1 MRAVRVHGQGEPAAV
16 LRVDDVD
23 APEPAPGRVRVLV
36 GAAAANLPDVMMC
49 RGSYPIRPER
59 PFVLGLE
66 AAGTIDRVGDDVDP
80 ALVGT
85 RVVGVTDLPHGGFAE
100 HSIIP
105 ADRAYRIPDRIT
117 DADAVATLIAFQTAH
132 VALHRRGCLATGET
146 VLVLGAA
153 GGVGSA
159 AIQLAKDAGAR
170 VIAVAGGDDKHAHCR
185 DLGADAVVDS
195 SSGDLAAEVRALTE
209 GRGVDVVYDPVG
221 GDGYTRA
228 VECVATDARVLLVG
242 FAGGVQRID
251 PGGVLRKSYAVIG
264 VYVGAYS
271 NDDEG
276 RRYLHAVQADIFSK
290 LEGGRIRAV
299 IDRSVD
305 LDGVAAALEDLAA
318 RRVVGKI
325 VVAPSGDD
333 GYGA

>member
-23 APEPAPGRVRVLV
+23 APEPGPGRVRVRV

-66 AAGTIDRVGDDVDP
+66 AAGTIDVVGEGVDA
-80 ALVGT
+80 ALTGT
-85 RVVGVTDLPHGGFAE
+85 RAVGVTDLPHGGFADC
-100 HSIIP
+100 SIIP
-105 ADRAYRIPDRIT
+105 ADRAYRVPDGVT
-117 DADAVATLIAFQTAH
+117 DADAVATLIAFQTSH
-132 VALHRRGCLATGET
+132 IALHRRGALVAGET
-146 VLVLGAA
+146 LLVLGAA

-159 AIQLAKDAGAR
+159 AIQLGKDAGAS
-170 VIAVAGGDDKHAHCR
+170 VIAVAGGSDKQAHCR
-185 DLGADAVVDS
+185 ELGADAVIDS
-195 SSGDLAAEVRALTE
+195 ASTDLAGEVRAITD

-221 GDGYTRA
+221 GDAYARA
-228 VECVATDARVLLVG
+228 VECLATDARVLVVG
-242 FAGGVQRID
+242 FAGGVQHVD
-251 PGGVLRKSYAVIG
+251 PGSVLRKSYSVVG

-276 RRYLHAVQADIFSK
+276 RRYLHRVQADIFAM
-290 LEGGRIRAV
+290 LEAGRIRAV
-299 IDRSVD
+299 IDRTVD
-305 LDGVAAALEDLAA
+305 LDGVAGALEALAA

-325 VVAPSGDD
+325 VVVPAGERN
-333 GYGA
+333 